1 MEQSSR
7 TSAVPRKHGTKQN
20 KQMENSSETR
30 TIPCE
35 GTNKKPEKTRR
46 TVHVSPGIE
55 PGGIVFPS
63 QNNNIVL
70 YLFGV
75 LQAMWELEISSSAPG
90 RL

>member
-1 MEQSSR
+1 
-7 TSAVPRKHGTKQN
+7 VPVNNPIFYPQIKN
-20 KQMENSSETR
+20 KPYIHRAYAFILELS
-30 TIPCE
+30 
-35 GTNKKPEKTRR
+35 
-46 TVHVSPGIE
+46 TVAVSPGIE

-75 LQAMWELEISSSAPG
+75 LQTMWELEIFSSAPS